1 MEIKRR
7 YMLKKKELKELKDE
21 LGNIFDVEKI
31 IPKKAVVEK
40 AVTEEGEIIL
50 LDGTPLAMVNSGRIF
65 PTLKFLLE
73 MDIENNRVIV
83 DMGAVKFIANGADVM
98 APGIVEADENI
109 QEGDIVFV
117 VDVTHKKPLS
127 VGEAL
132 MGGKTMVEEKKG
144 KAIKTIHFIGDEIWK
159 M

>member
-50 LDGTPLAMVNSGRIF
+50 LDGTPLAMVNNGRIF
-65 PTLKFLLE
+65 PTLKFLLN
-73 MDIENNRVIV
+73 MDIENNRVTV
-83 DMGAVKFIANGADVM
+83 DMGAVKFIANGADIM

-109 QEGDIVFV
+109 KEGDIVFV
-117 VDVTHKKPLS
+117 VDITHKKPLS

-132 MGGKTMVEEKKG
+132 MDGKTMVEEKKG

>member
-1 MEIKRR
+1 
-7 YMLKKKELKELKDE
+7 MLKKKELKELKDE

>member
-50 LDGTPLAMVNSGRIF
+50 LDGTPLAMVNNGRIF
-65 PTLKFLLE
+65 PTLKFLLN
-73 MDIENNRVIV
+73 MDIENNKVTV